1 MLNFY
6 FINIRRMVMLTYEF
20 MRRSLIMGVMIGIIA
35 PSVGYFLVLRRQS
48 VIGDT
53 LSHVALSGAA
63 LGMLTNSYPIFT
75 AILFTVIASLGI
87 EGLRKRYKHYAE
99 LSLSIVLSAG
109 VGLASILLSL
119 GNTQGVLSY
128 LFGSL
133 SLVSL
138 EEIILFVILSIIIIV
153 TIILLFDKLFYMTF
167 DEESAYLSGIP
178 TRKINMFFSVLVALT
193 VAISMRI
200 VGILLISSLM
210 VIPVAASLLIARSFK
225 SGFIYSLIFG
235 FISVV
240 VGLTLSYYLNLATGG
255 TIVLSAL
262 AILLVV
268 IIFQSINKTSM

>member
-1 MLNFY
+1 
-6 FINIRRMVMLTYEF
+6 MLTYEF

-63 LGMLTNSYPIFT
+63 LGMLTNSYPVFT
-75 AILFTVIASLGI
+75 AILFTVLASLGI
-87 EGLRKRYKHYAE
+87 EGLRRKYKHYAE
-99 LSLSIVLSAG
+99 LSLSIILSAG
-109 VGLASILLSL
+109 VGLASILISL

-138 EEIILFVILSIIIIV
+138 EEIILFVVLSVIIMG
-153 TIILLFDKLFYMTF
+153 TIIFLFNKLFYITF
-167 DEESAYLSGIP
+167 DEESAYLSGIA
-178 TRKINMFFSVLVALT
+178 TNRINMFFSVLVALS

-200 VGILLISSLM
+200 VGVLLISSLM
-210 VIPVAASLLIARSFK
+210 VIPVAASLLVAKSFK
-225 SGFIYSLIFG
+225 SGLIYSLIFG
-235 FISVV
+235 VVSVI

-262 AILLVV
+262 TILL
-268 IIFQSINKTSM
+268 IIIVFQSIRKIGV